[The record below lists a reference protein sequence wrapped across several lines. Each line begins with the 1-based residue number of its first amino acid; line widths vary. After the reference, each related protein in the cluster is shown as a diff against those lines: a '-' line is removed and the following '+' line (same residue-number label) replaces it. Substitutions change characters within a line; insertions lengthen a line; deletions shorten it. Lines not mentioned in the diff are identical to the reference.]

1 LLVIF
6 YFFAAV
12 LILLSLHS
20 LRGGFEYLRF
30 FRAKLAE
37 ERPEFAPFATVFA
50 PCKGHDQ
57 GLKQNLQ
64 ALFVQDHPAYEIIF
78 AVDNENDPAVN
89 VIRSLIG
96 KKSRVSAKFVIAP
109 RASRASQKIENL
121 LAAINHASS
130 ASQTFVFVDSDARPR
145 KDWLRSLVAPLADPN
160 VGAATGYRWF
170 IAEGPS
176 LATEIRASWNASIAS
191 ALGPNAKSNFCW
203 GGSMAIRRETFEKL
217 QIAEAWAGA
226 LSDDFAVTHAVKKA
240 GLRIEYVPAA
250 LTPSVENCTFREMLE
265 FTTRQMKITRVY
277 SPHLWLLSWFGSGLF
292 CSVMIASAV
301 IVAAWPPS
309 SLAFVIATITILA
322 VSACS
327 IGKAHLRSKAAELVL
342 IEHHDEMKAQRKW
355 QLIFWLITPAVF
367 FYNCVAAAISRRL
380 TWRGI
385 TYELKSPTETVIIAD

>member
-1 LLVIF
+1 M
-6 YFFAAV
+6 
-12 LILLSLHS
+12 LSVHS

-37 ERPEFAPFATVFA
+37 EPGEFAPFATVLA

-64 ALFVQDHPAYEIIF
+64 ALFLQDHPAYEIIF
-78 AVDNENDPAVN
+78 AVDDENDPTVN
-89 VIRSLIG
+89 VIRSLMAEN
-96 KKSRVSAKFVIAP
+96 SRVSAKLVIAP
-109 RASRASQKIENL
+109 GASRASQKIENL

-130 ASQTFVFVDSDARPR
+130 PSQTFVFVDSDARPR
-145 KDWLRSLVAPLADPN
+145 KDWLRSLITPLADPN

-170 IAEGPS
+170 IAESAS

-203 GGSMAIRRETFEKL
+203 GGSMAIGREIFEKL

-226 LSDDFAVTHAVKKA
+226 LSDDFAVTNAVKKA
-240 GLRIEYVPAA
+240 GLRIEFVPAA
-250 LTPSVENCTFREMLE
+250 LTASVENCTFHEMLE

-277 SPHLWLLSWFGSGLF
+277 SSHLWLLSWFGSGLF

-301 IVAAWPPS
+301 IIAAWPPS
-309 SLAFVIATITILA
+309 SLAFVIAALTILA
-322 VSACS
+322 VAACS

-342 IEHHDEMKAQRKW
+342 IDHQDEMKTQRKW
-355 QLIFWLITPAVF
+355 QLTLWLVTPAVF